1 MCKLDYLIITSLD
14 IQEFCKFFVREPP
27 LHPLTVFFNPISI
40 DTQMIKTNILY
51 ISPQQTANQRKHLN
65 QERAKVK

>member
-1 MCKLDYLIITSLD
+1 VCKLDYLIITSLD

-51 ISPQQTANQRKHLN
+51 ISPQQTTR
-65 QERAKVK
+65 QEYNVNNKATKR

>member
-51 ISPQQTANQRKHLN
+51 ISPQQTTR
-65 QERAKVK
+65 QEYNVNNKATKR